1 MKNKLAIAALGIA
14 LSAPAMASDTGRI
27 TDGNLCQ
34 DIGEKS
40 AEIMKMRQKGYH
52 EIETWQ
58 AYEDLSMLVIK
69 AYDYPRVSWWR
80 SWKMVEDF
88 RTRMELTCAVGGMR
102 LDSYGR
108 VGFYN

>member
-1 MKNKLAIAALGIA
+1 MKIKLAIAASVLA
-14 LSAPAMASDTGRI
+14 LSTSAMAEDTGRI
-27 TDGNLCQ
+27 TNGDLCQ

-58 AYEDLSMLVIK
+58 AYDDLSMIVIK
-69 AYDYPRVSWWR
+69 AYNYPDVSWWR

-102 LDSYGR
+102 LNSFGG